1 MDFEKKWQTWRSQPR
16 VSKRC
21 RASWWQS
28 LRSTSWNLGPLSSKD
43 TGHRSHGWRRVTW
56 ESAMSARCPTA
67 TLQAERYFWLR
78 KIFWSLEMI
87 WHGWTNLQLNLQLQ
101 RPFLPRIKGKGGQL
115 SEGTEIDHLNAFGLL
130 SDAREA
136 SFIIFNCFSLE
147 RYADPWS
154 KKCRRVSHNPAYVLS
169 HLPLV
174 ESSWKSSAHIGTFWG
189 REFRSSKST
198 QCSSKPSIQ
207 HCISRTLETLERKK
221 VHGQCN
227 YL

>member
-1 MDFEKKWQTWRSQPR
+1 MANLAIPTTSFETLQGIVMTEPAIYVLKSGTVEFKRYRPPEPRMAESDMGECHECQMSNCHTSSWAIFLTEKKNR
-16 VSKRC
+16 
-21 RASWWQS
+21 
-28 LRSTSWNLGPLSSKD
+28 
-43 TGHRSHGWRRVTW
+43 
-56 ESAMSARCPTA
+56 
-67 TLQAERYFWLR
+67 
-78 KIFWSLEMI
+78 SLEMI

-101 RPFLPRIKGKGGQL
+101 RPFLPRIKGKGGQV

-136 SFIIFNCFSLE
+136 SFIIFPCFSLE

-154 KKCRRVSHNPAYVLS
+154 CRRVSHNPAYVLS

-174 ESSWKSSAHIGTFWG
+174 ESSWKSSAHIGSDWG
-189 REFRSSKST
+189 SEFRSSKST
-198 QCSSKPSIQ
+198 KCSSKPSIQ